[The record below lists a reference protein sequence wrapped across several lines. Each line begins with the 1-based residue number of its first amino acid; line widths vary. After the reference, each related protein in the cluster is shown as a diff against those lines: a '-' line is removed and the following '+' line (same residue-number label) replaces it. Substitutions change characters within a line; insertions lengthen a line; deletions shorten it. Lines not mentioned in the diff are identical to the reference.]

1 MLIYMQVYLGPLNR
15 TTNLFVLLIVISFIL
30 PITSIRIA
38 QAQSLEPA
46 MPPPVS
52 PNAGSMANETGGPM
66 ANGPESNSTGFGPQQ
81 QPTNNTGFGQ
91 DGSNTGFGQ
100 PQPTNNTGFGQPP
113 PQQQPTNNTG
123 FGQPPPQ

>member
-1 MLIYMQVYLGPLNR
+1 MDSIPRVGLYILIYMQVYLGPLNR
-15 TTNLFVLLIVISFIL
+15 TTTLFVLLIVISFFL

-66 ANGPESNSTGFGPQQ
+66 ANGPESNSTGFGQQ
-81 QPTNNTGFGQ
+81 EQLTNTTGFGQ
-91 DGSNTGFGQ
+91 Q
-100 PQPTNNTGFGQPP
+100 AAY
-113 PQQQPTNNTG
+113 
-123 FGQPPPQ
+123 

>member
-1 MLIYMQVYLGPLNR
+1 MLIYMQVYLGLLNR
-15 TTNLFVLLIVISFIL
+15 TTTLFVLLIVISFFL

-66 ANGPESNSTGFGPQQ
+66 ANGPASNSTGFGQQQ
-81 QPTNNTGFGQ
+81 QPTNTTGFGQ
-91 DGSNTGFGQ
+91 
-100 PQPTNNTGFGQPP
+100 
-113 PQQQPTNNTG
+113 QQQPTNTTG
-123 FGQPPPQ
+123 FGQQQQPTNTTGFGQEGS

>member
-15 TTNLFVLLIVISFIL
+15 TTNLFVLLIVVSFML

-66 ANGPESNSTGFGPQQ
+66 ANGPESNSTGFGQAA
-81 QPTNNTGFGQ
+81 GGAY
-91 DGSNTGFGQ
+91 
-100 PQPTNNTGFGQPP
+100 
-113 PQQQPTNNTG
+113 
-123 FGQPPPQ
+123 

>member
-1 MLIYMQVYLGPLNR
+1 MLIYTQAYLGPLNR
-15 TTNLFVLLIVISFIL
+15 TTNLFVLLIVISFFL

-66 ANGPESNSTGFGPQQ
+66 ANGPESNSTGFGQ
-81 QPTNNTGFGQ
+81 QPTNNTKKCTYV
-91 DGSNTGFGQ
+91 TGKLQ
-100 PQPTNNTGFGQPP
+100 YSKCTTGE
-113 PQQQPTNNTG
+113 
-123 FGQPPPQ
+123 

>member
-1 MLIYMQVYLGPLNR
+1 M
-15 TTNLFVLLIVISFIL
+15 L

-66 ANGPESNSTGFGPQQ
+66 ANGPESNSTGFGQQ
-81 QPTNNTGFGQ
+81 SSLLILLDLDRMVAMLDLDRTSLLTILGLGKEPPPTNNTGFGQ
-91 DGSNTGFGQ
+91 KAEL
-100 PQPTNNTGFGQPP
+100 PTNNTGFGQEHA
-113 PQQQPTNNTG
+113 TY
-123 FGQPPPQ
+123 